1 MRKMLLALT
10 VMLLAM
16 GMVLPTAAQDTV
28 TLDVWLFQSFV
39 TDANA
44 VLEAQVL
51 EWAAANDVEV
61 NIDFSTFNDRGPKYV
76 AAVQSGEMPDVGE
89 IDFSAPL
96 RFRNQLVDVSDVV
109 ADVTEINGAV
119 IENVDPIVSADGV
132 YYAVPRYALTSTMF
146 IRSDIMEAAGLEPP
160 TTWEEFEAF
169 VKAINDPENNVYGL
183 GQTLNRSQDGTQFL
197 NTLLWS
203 YGGGLFD
210 EMGAPNA
217 VSDANVEAMNY
228 AVSMINDWGVTPPD
242 VMTWRDSTNNENYLA
257 GNIAVTFNGASLYYA
272 MVTNE
277 TTLEDGTVLMDNTLV
292 LPWPEGPAGRVTT
305 SIPYSWGVF
314 DNGDPEKIELAKDLI
329 RYLEQPEQF
338 DAYVDVSVGQA
349 GPVYEGRF
357 ESEYWT
363 QDPNFDAILTSIRDG
378 VVLGYPGPIS
388 LAAVETEGRQLL
400 VDAAG
405 NAVIG
410 GFSVE
415 EALELLQEEIV
426 GIVESA
432 ELEAGS

>member
-10 VMLLAM
+10 IMLLAM
-16 GMVLPTAAQDTV
+16 GMVLPATAQDAV
-28 TLDVWLFQSFV
+28 QMDVWLFQSFV
-39 TDANA
+39 TDAND
-44 VLEAQVL
+44 VLEGQVL
-51 EWAAANDVEV
+51 AWAEENNVEV
-61 NIDFSTFNDRGPKYV
+61 SIDFSTFNDRGPKYV
-76 AAVQSGEMPDVGE
+76 AAVQSGELPDVGE

-96 RFRNQLVDVSDVV
+96 RFRNQLTDVSDVV
-109 ADVTEINGAV
+109 ADVVEVNGAI
-119 IENVDPIVSADGV
+119 IENVDPIVSADGT
-132 YYAVPRYALTSTMF
+132 YFAVPRYALTSAMF
-146 IRSDIMEAAGLEPP
+146 IRSDIMEEAGLEPP

-169 VKAINDPENNVYGL
+169 VIAINNPDENVYGL

-197 NTLLWS
+197 NSLLWS
-203 YGGGLFD
+203 YGGGLFN
-210 EMGAPNA
+210 EMGEPTAA
-217 VSDANVEAMNY
+217 SEANVEAMNY
-228 AVSMINDWGVTPPD
+228 AVSMINDWGATPPD
-242 VMTWRDSTNNENYLA
+242 VMTWGDSTNNENYLA

-314 DNGDPEKIELAKDLI
+314 DNGDPEKVELAKDLI
-329 RYLEQPEQF
+329 RFLEQPEQF
-338 DAYVDVSVGQA
+338 NEYLAVSVGQA

-357 ESEYWT
+357 ENEYWE

-378 VVLGYPGPIS
+378 VVLGFPGDIS
-388 LAAVETEGRQLL
+388 LAAVEAEGRQLL

-415 EALELLQEEIV
+415 ESLELLQEELQ

>member
-1 MRKMLLALT
+1 MRKMFVVLT
-10 VMLLAM
+10 VMLAAISF
-16 GMVLPTAAQDTV
+16 VLPATAQDAV
-28 TLDVWLFQSFV
+28 QLDVWLFQSFV
-39 TDANA
+39 TDAND
-44 VLEAQVL
+44 VLEAQVM
-51 EWAAANDVEV
+51 EWAEANNVEV
-61 NIDFSTFNDRGPKYV
+61 AIDFSTFGDRGPKYV
-76 AAVQSGEMPDVGE
+76 AAVQSGELPDVGE

-96 RFRNQLVDVSDVV
+96 RFRNQLVDVSDVI

-119 IENVDPIVSADGV
+119 ISNVDPIVSADGV
-132 YYAVPRYALTSTMF
+132 YYAVPRYALTSAMF
-146 IRSDIMEAAGLEPP
+146 IRSDIMEAKGLEVP
-160 TTWEEFEAF
+160 TTWDEFATF
-169 VKAINDPENNVYGL
+169 VQAINDPEANVYGL

-210 EMGAPNA
+210 EMGAPAATSEANA
-217 VSDANVEAMNY
+217 TAMAY
-228 AVSMINDWGVTPPD
+228 AVDMINEWNATPPD
-242 VMTWRDSTNNENYLA
+242 VMTWGDSTNNENYLA

-277 TTLEDGTVLMDNTLV
+277 TTLEDGTVLKDNTLV

-314 DNGDPEKIELAKDLI
+314 DNGDPEKVELAKDLI

-338 DAYVDVSVGQA
+338 NEYLAVSVGQA

-357 ESEYWT
+357 EEAYWT
-363 QDPNFDAILTSIRDG
+363 EDPNFDAILTSIRDG
-378 VVLGYPGPIS
+378 VVLGFPGDIS
-388 LAAVETEGRQLL
+388 LAAVEAEGRQLL

-415 EALELLQEEIV
+415 EALELLQEELA
-426 GIVESA
+426 GIVASA